1 MIGSIKSKIK
11 GWLLWLQRV
20 LAVDM
25 LYIAHGGFW
34 TTFNFVASSLLSLA
48 MVWAYGN
55 LLSKET
61 YGIYKYILSLSG
73 LLTFFTFTGMNT
85 AVTQSTAR
93 SDNSNILPF
102 SVKFQLKWN
111 LLFSTASFILG
122 LYYGLRGNYLFMAAM
137 FVLGIS
143 VPINQAYNTY
153 GAFLSG
159 KKEFK
164 LLNIFGVLASAF
176 QIAALVITYIL
187 TKNILIFIIVY
198 ALSDLI
204 PNLLFYE
211 LTCRWFGS
219 IEPVSNDDKKGLIKY
234 GAHLSFMHVL
244 SNIAQYGDKIVIF
257 HYLGAVQLAVYSLA
271 IAIPERIRGYLKSV
285 SGIMLP
291 KLSSKDPHE
300 IKRVFYKRIFQG
312 MLIGAV
318 ISIAYIL
325 AAPYVFKYL
334 LPKYMDAL
342 NYSRVYSLYLIL
354 IIPAGYTSGVFN
366 GKKMVSSLYYGST
379 IVSIARIGLYIILG
393 KLYGIW
399 GIILT
404 ILLVN
409 VLGTFLNFLLW
420 EINYHNLE

>member
-1 MIGSIKSKIK
+1 
-11 GWLLWLQRV
+11 
-20 LAVDM
+20 
-25 LYIAHGGFW
+25 
-34 TTFNFVASSLLSLA
+34 
-48 MVWAYGN
+48 
-55 LLSKET
+55 
-61 YGIYKYILSLSG
+61 
-73 LLTFFTFTGMNT
+73 
-85 AVTQSTAR
+85 
-93 SDNSNILPF
+93 
-102 SVKFQLKWN
+102 
-111 LLFSTASFILG
+111 
-122 LYYGLRGNYLFMAAM
+122 
-137 FVLGIS
+137 
-143 VPINQAYNTY
+143 
-153 GAFLSG
+153 
-159 KKEFK
+159 
-164 LLNIFGVLASAF
+164 
-176 QIAALVITYIL
+176 
-187 TKNILIFIIVY
+187 
-198 ALSDLI
+198 
-204 PNLLFYE
+204 
-211 LTCRWFGS
+211 
-219 IEPVSNDDKKGLIKY
+219 
-234 GAHLSFMHVL
+234 
-244 SNIAQYGDKIVIF
+244 
-257 HYLGAVQLAVYSLA
+257 
-271 IAIPERIRGYLKSV
+271 
-285 SGIMLP
+285 MLP